1 MSEGVTQTLED
12 EKKRGWPS
20 FPLRIEVYTL
30 KNYKHAEKEA
40 TKLQMISLATIPNR
54 LYDPNKT
61 AFIALEQAKLSK
73 IVHQEDQFD
82 DLFAGVDSISQT
94 KQLAAMRYEDVELTE
109 FNKLRKQRLQTL
121 PLDLL
126 STTPTSSSSES
137 GQQQIHLS
145 PVTTKEYDRQ

>member
-1 MSEGVTQTLED
+1 MQ
-12 EKKRGWPS
+12 K
-20 FPLRIEVYTL
+20 
-30 KNYKHAEKEA
+30 KEA

-82 DLFAGVDSISQT
+82 DLFASADSISQT
-94 KQLAAMRYEDVELTE
+94 KQLATMRYEDVELTE

-126 STTPTSSSSES
+126 STTPAYSSGEP
-137 GQQQIHLS
+137 GQQQIHPP
-145 PVTTKEYDRQ
+145 PVTIKEHDKQ